1 MCSPWE
7 EAAQPQGERREAAA
21 GAVSISD
28 CPAEEQGGG
37 GSSGLLGG
45 RSASLTL
52 PGDFSALRGQRD
64 ASRAGCVPSS
74 PPWRGKQSPALFS
87 PFSAFFFLS
96 DSPMPAPSILPAR
109 QQRLGRVVLALGSGT
124 SLSPKPK
131 KQRGGRMTTTPQPA
145 LGARQLLSIP
155 CGPSRV
161 WGQFWLGPWSLR
173 REATAPG

>member
-1 MCSPWE
+1 MFGLRDYINPPEQTMCSPWE

-74 PPWRGKQSPALFS
+74 PPWRGKQSPASFS
-87 PFSAFFFLS
+87 PFSAFFSFLTAQCQ
-96 DSPMPAPSILPAR
+96 PLPSSRHGSSASAALSSRWDLAR
-109 QQRLGRVVLALGSGT
+109 
-124 SLSPKPK
+124 PC
-131 KQRGGRMTTTPQPA
+131 PQSQKSSA
-145 LGARQLLSIP
+145 GE
-155 CGPSRV
+155 G
-161 WGQFWLGPWSLR
+161 
-173 REATAPG
+173 